1 MPQLSKPEYDEA
13 VIRARFRAE
22 MAVLYAHRMPMDQ
35 LPDQYRGPNTLKLH
49 FGIPISD
56 DLLMKYVEQHGYGV
70 DIYGAV
76 EEQLSAAVNYPEL
89 RLEFPF
95 PETKPENC
103 GAILALYN
111 NHNMNTAMRNL
122 PEEVE
127 VEIINSMKQE
137 LGLGEIARPQW
148 FFDYMIP
155 RE

>member
-1 MPQLSKPEYDEA
+1 MPQPPKLEYDEA
-13 VIRARFRAE
+13 VIRARYRAD

-49 FGIPISD
+49 FAIPLSS

-76 EEQLSAAVNYPEL
+76 EEQLSAAIGYPL

-95 PETKPENC
+95 PETKPED
-103 GAILALYN
+103 GDSILALYN

-122 PEEVE
+122 PDGGDAEV
-127 VEIINSMKQE
+127 INSMNQE
-137 LGLGEIARPQW
+137 LGLDETARPQW
-148 FFDYMIP
+148 FFDYLIP